1 MMEDE
6 GTEQWKTKV
15 RMMED
20 EGTEQW
26 KTKVLNDG
34 GRGY

>member
-34 GRGY
+34 G